1 MKIAA
6 QEEFGLRI
14 MLRIAQSK
22 EGVSINDISLK
33 EGITKP
39 NVAKICRVL
48 RMAGFITSEKG
59 HTGGYQLSKEP
70 SEINMKELLNSLD
83 KPMYH
88 QEYCAKFSGETMI
101 CSQSVDCSVRSLW
114 ALLQFKVDEVLVK
127 LTLADFLGK
136 EEKIKSD
143 LCNSFNVEL

>member
-14 MLRIAQSK
+14 MLRIAKSEK
-22 EGVSINDISLK
+22 GLSINDISLQ

-48 RMAGFITSEKG
+48 RMSGFVTSEKG
-59 HTGGYQLSKEP
+59 HTGGYKLAKDP
-70 SEINMKELLNSLD
+70 SEINMKTLLNSLD

-88 QEYCAKFSGETMI
+88 EEFCAKFSGDVSI
-101 CSQSVDCSVRSLW
+101 CTQSVDCSVKSLW
-114 ALLQFKVDEVLVK
+114 ALLQLKVDDVLSN
-127 LTLADFLGK
+127 LTLQDFMGDSVK
-136 EEKIKSD
+136 VKGD
-143 LCNSFNVEL
+143 LCQSFNVSL

>member
-22 EGVSINDISLK
+22 QGVSINDISLR

-48 RMAGFITSEKG
+48 RIAGFIASEKG
-59 HTGGYQLSKEP
+59 HTGGYQLAKSP
-70 SEINMKELLNSLD
+70 FDINMKDLLSSLD

-88 QEYCAKFSGETMI
+88 KEFCTRFSGESELCTN
-101 CSQSVDCSVRSLW
+101 SVDCSVRSLW
-114 ALLQFKVDEVLVK
+114 ALLQFRVDEVLVK

-136 EEKIKSD
+136 EEKIKTD
-143 LCNSFNVEL
+143 LCNSFNVTL